1 MLTIFFTYDKIIKL
15 KKKEDGKMRFVHIAD
30 MHFDAP
36 FTSLNSKEHLG
47 DKRRLEQRS
56 AFKRVIDYI
65 KENKIEYLLIAGD
78 LYEHEYVRKSTID
91 YIARLFREIPET
103 KIFISPGNHDPYI
116 KNSYY
121 DTYEFGDNVYIFR
134 NPNIERYED
143 ENVNIYGMAFNE
155 FYMNTS
161 PLENTV
167 LPFSN
172 KPSVLIAHCDLNGSK
187 DAEGFCYNP
196 ILESKLNSI
205 GFDYCAIGHVHKNN
219 IDNKNRIY
227 YPGSTISLGFDE
239 LGNHGM
245 IVGEITKDKFNMTF
259 IDLDERSFEELEISV
274 DDLQSKEDLIEKILN
289 YIYSEL
295 TMYKIILVGN
305 RNFEINTREIL
316 RALEKTNILKVKDK
330 TKVNY
335 DLEELSKQNNLK
347 GIFVKEVLDMYN
359 KGLCTEEEYQ
369 KAIEIG
375 LDAM

>member
-1 MLTIFFTYDKIIKL
+1 
-15 KKKEDGKMRFVHIAD
+15 MRFVHIAD

-36 FTSLNSKEHLG
+36 FTSLNSKENLG
-47 DKRRLEQRS
+47 DKRRIEQRN

-78 LYEHEYVRKSTID
+78 LYEHEYVKKSTID
-91 YIARLFREIPET
+91 YISRLFSEIPET

-121 DTYEFGDNVYIFR
+121 DTYDFGDNVYIFR
-134 NPNIERYED
+134 NSNIERYED

-155 FYMNTS
+155 FYMNES
-161 PLENTV
+161 PLENIV
-167 LPFSN
+167 LPYSN
-172 KPSVLIAHCDLNGSK
+172 KPSVLLAHCDLNGSK
-187 DAEGFCYNP
+187 DKEGFSYNP

-219 IDNKNRIY
+219 LDNQNRIY

-245 IVGEITKDKFNMTF
+245 IVGEVTKDKFNKIF
-259 IDLDERSFEELEISV
+259 IELDERNFEELRITV

-289 YIYSEL
+289 YSYNEK
-295 TMYKIILVGN
+295 TMYKIILVGK
-305 RNFEINTREIL
+305 RNFEINTRDIL
-316 RALEKTNILKVKDK
+316 RVVSQTNVLKVKDE
-330 TKVNY
+330 TKLNY

-347 GIFVKEVLDMYN
+347 GIFIKEVLNMYEQ
-359 KGLCTEEEYQ
+359 GLCSEEEYQ

-375 LDAM
+375 LEAM

>member
-1 MLTIFFTYDKIIKL
+1 
-15 KKKEDGKMRFVHIAD
+15 MRFVHIAD

-36 FTSLNSKEHLG
+36 FTSLNSKENLG
-47 DKRRLEQRS
+47 DKRRIEQRN

-78 LYEHEYVRKSTID
+78 LYEHEYVKKSTID
-91 YIARLFREIPET
+91 YISRLFSEIPET

-121 DTYEFGDNVYIFR
+121 DTYDFGDNVYIFR
-134 NPNIERYED
+134 NSNIERYED

-155 FYMNTS
+155 FYMNES
-161 PLENTV
+161 PLENIV
-167 LPFSN
+167 LPYSN
-172 KPSVLIAHCDLNGSK
+172 KPSVLLAHCDLNGSK
-187 DAEGFCYNP
+187 DKEGFSYNP

-219 IDNKNRIY
+219 LDNQNRIY

-245 IVGEITKDKFNMTF
+245 IVGEVTKDKFNKIF
-259 IDLDERSFEELEISV
+259 IELDERNFEELRISV

-289 YIYSEL
+289 YSYNEK
-295 TMYKIILVGN
+295 TMYKIILVGK
-305 RNFEINTREIL
+305 RNFEINTRDIL
-316 RALEKTNILKVKDK
+316 RVVSQTNVLKVKDE
-330 TKVNY
+330 TKLNY

-347 GIFVKEVLDMYN
+347 GIFIKEVLNMYEQ
-359 KGLCTEEEYQ
+359 GLCSEEEYQ

-375 LDAM
+375 LEAM